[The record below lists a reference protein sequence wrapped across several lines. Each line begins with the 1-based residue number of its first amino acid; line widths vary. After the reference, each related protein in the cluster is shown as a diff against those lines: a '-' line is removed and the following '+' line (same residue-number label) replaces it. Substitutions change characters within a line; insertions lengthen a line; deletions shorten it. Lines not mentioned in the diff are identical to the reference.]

1 MARHTARWPWVPK
14 DDQFA
19 ISFKLRRQ
27 PQHQPVSDCVPY
39 AFEQR
44 VLHAL
49 RALPPRDPALAWV
62 AGLWRAALCSLAIAT
77 VAGGIHLTQ
86 PDDPTAPVEAVADS
100 DLLEVATLGDLP
112 GFEAPLP
119 DTLRP

>member
-1 MARHTARWPWVPK
+1 LLYCADVLF
-14 DDQFA
+14 QF
-19 ISFKLRRQ
+19 S
-27 PQHQPVSDCVPY
+27 PVDWANFLSVNCIGAY
-39 AFEQR
+39 
-44 VLHAL
+44 
-49 RALPPRDPALAWV
+49 ALAWV

>member
-1 MARHTARWPWVPK
+1 MKLEGLRQKLIQVAR
-14 DDQFA
+14 
-19 ISFKLRRQ
+19 
-27 PQHQPVSDCVPY
+27 HQPVSDRVPH

-49 RALPPRDPALAWV
+49 RSLPPRDPALAWV

-86 PDDPTAPVEAVADS
+86 PDDPTAPVEAVADA

-112 GFEAPLP
+112 GFEAPLS